1 MEVKS
6 LVHDILNSLTVID
19 GNLSLALKES
29 DSEKMKIRIQKAIL
43 ANGKAVEIC
52 QTQLEDKKKVLVDVR
67 DFYSLSL
74 KVFQNLYTK
83 IDIKFE
89 GHFAGGQRVDKTF
102 FFRANE
108 NIIKNSIE
116 AGATKLVIICTEEK
130 ISFIDNGLGMSVDSV
145 RAISENGTSKKTGH
159 GIGLG
164 SIASFCSDHGFRLK
178 FGNNH
183 EKDIFKTGFHIHIL
197 FNS

>member
-29 DSEKMKIRIQKAIL
+29 DSERMKVRIQKAIL

-52 QTQLEDKKKVLVDVR
+52 QSKLESKENIRIEVR

-74 KVFQNLYTK
+74 KVFQDLYTK

-89 GHFAGGQRVDKTF
+89 GYFAGKHLVDKTL

-116 AGATKLVIICTEEK
+116 AGATKLVIIYAEDK
-130 ISFIDNGLGMSVDSV
+130 ISFIDNGLGMTVDSV
-145 RAISENGTSKKTGH
+145 KEISKNGTSKQSGH